1 MVTQVTSFGRSGLSD
16 WVVQRVSAVILGAYT
31 IFLLFWVAST
41 PDASYEQWTALF
53 SCTAMRIFS
62 LLSLLSLIAHAWIG
76 IWTIATDYLT
86 PMSFGK
92 AATKVRF
99 LFLCACAI
107 VLFVYFIWGIDI
119 LWGVK

>member
-31 IFLLFWVAST
+31 VFLAGWILCSSDLSYAAWV
-41 PDASYEQWTALF
+41 ELF
-53 SCTAMRIFS
+53 SCTAMRVFS
-62 LLSLLSLIAHAWIG
+62 LLALLSLIAHAWIG

-99 LFLCACAI
+99 VFLCVCAV
-107 VLFVYFIWGIDI
+107 VLFVYLIWGIDI
-119 LWGVK
+119 LWSVK

>member
-31 IFLLFWVAST
+31 VFLAAWIIFSPEL
-41 PDASYEQWTALF
+41 SYADWAELF

-62 LLSLLSLIAHAWIG
+62 LLALLSLIAHAWIG
-76 IWTIATDYLT
+76 VWTIATDYLT
-86 PMSFGK
+86 EMALGK

-99 LFLCACAI
+99 IFLCACAV
-107 VLFVYFIWGIDI
+107 VLFVYLIWGIDI
-119 LWGVK
+119 LWSVK

>member
-16 WVVQRVSAVILGAYT
+16 WIVQRVSAVILGAYT
-31 IFLLFWVAST
+31 VFLAAWIICS
-41 PDASYEQWTALF
+41 PEMSYADWTELF

-62 LLSLLSLIAHAWIG
+62 LLALLSLIAHAWIG

-86 PMSFGK
+86 EMALGG

-99 LFLCACAI
+99 IFLCVCAV

-119 LWGVK
+119 LWSAK

>member
-31 IFLLFWVAST
+31 VFLAAWIICS
-41 PDASYEQWTALF
+41 PDMSYADWTELF

-62 LLSLLSLIAHAWIG
+62 LLALLSMIAHAWIG
-76 IWTIATDYLT
+76 VWTIATDYLT

-99 LFLCACAI
+99 LFLCVSAV
-107 VLFVYFIWGIDI
+107 VLFVYLIWGIDI
-119 LWGVK
+119 LWSVN

>member
-16 WVVQRVSAVILGAYT
+16 WIVQRVSAVILGAYT
-31 IFLLFWVAST
+31 VFLAAWMICS
-41 PDASYEQWTALF
+41 PEMSYADWNELF

-62 LLSLLSLIAHAWIG
+62 LLALLSMIAHAWIG

-86 PMSFGK
+86 EMALGN

-107 VLFVYFIWGIDI
+107 VLFIYLIWGIDI
-119 LWGVK
+119 LWSAK

>member
-31 IFLLFWVAST
+31 IFLAAWIIFT
-41 PDASYEQWTALF
+41 PEMTYAQWSELF
-53 SCTAMRIFS
+53 SSTAMRIFS
-62 LLSLLSLIAHAWIG
+62 LLALLSLISHAWIG
-76 IWTIATDYLT
+76 LWTIATDYLT
-86 PMSFGK
+86 SMTLGN

-99 LFLCACAI
+99 LFLCVCAL

-119 LWGVK
+119 LWGVN

>member
-1 MVTQVTSFGRSGLSD
+1 MVTQVTSLGRSGLSD

-31 IFLLFWVAST
+31 IFLTFWMLSQS
-41 PDASYEQWTALF
+41 DLNYQQWNELF

-62 LLSLLSLIAHAWIG
+62 LLALLSLIAHAWIG
-76 IWTIATDYLT
+76 LWTIATDYLT
-86 PMSFGK
+86 EMALGS

-99 LFLCACAI
+99 IFLCVCAI

-119 LWGVK
+119 LWGVN